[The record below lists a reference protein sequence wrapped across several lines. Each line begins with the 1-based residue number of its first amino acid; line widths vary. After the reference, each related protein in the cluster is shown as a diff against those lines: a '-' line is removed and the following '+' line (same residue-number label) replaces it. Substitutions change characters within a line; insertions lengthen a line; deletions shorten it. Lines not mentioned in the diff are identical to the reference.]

1 MTLKLIAA
9 SLLTLVP
16 LAACSSAPTARRYDD
31 DMANRNK
38 QTEIEIF
45 GSVARACH
53 IDPARTYF
61 GYNQDQLDANAKQTL
76 VEVADCMKYGPLA
89 GRAIL
94 VTGYTDATGTR
105 DYNAELGLERSRAV
119 AGELVALGIDP
130 NRIYLRSRGERGA
143 TDDPSGMAWDRKVEL
158 SLVERDL

>member
-1 MTLKLIAA
+1 M
-9 SLLTLVP
+9 
-16 LAACSSAPTARRYDD
+16 
-31 DMANRNK
+31 
-38 QTEIEIF
+38 
-45 GSVARACH
+45 
-53 IDPARTYF
+53 
-61 GYNQDQLDANAKQTL
+61 
-76 VEVADCMKYGPLA
+76 
-89 GRAIL
+89 
-94 VTGYTDATGTR
+94 TGYTDAAGTR